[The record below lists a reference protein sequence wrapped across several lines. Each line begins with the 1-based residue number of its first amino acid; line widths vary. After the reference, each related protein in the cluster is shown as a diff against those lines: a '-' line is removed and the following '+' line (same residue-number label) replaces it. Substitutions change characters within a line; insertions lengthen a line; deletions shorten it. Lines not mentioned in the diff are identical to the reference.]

1 MFKVGLI
8 IIIGDLDIFYN
19 DSGILR
25 LDTNQVN
32 LIPIN
37 PAIVQWV
44 DLDKDGYL
52 DLVTIGADET
62 ETVMMRVY
70 LNNFNNVL
78 TQGITWQSEIFGV
91 TAGAI
96 AFADYN
102 SDGYDDFAL
111 SGLNTNGELITY
123 VAENNINTFIVS
135 HILQGAY
142 YGKPSWGGL

>member
-1 MFKVGLI
+1 M
-8 IIIGDLDIFYN
+8 
-19 DSGILR
+19 R
-25 LDTNQVN
+25 LDTNQIN

-44 DLDKDGYL
+44 DLNRNGRL

-62 ETVMMRVY
+62 QSLRMRVY
-70 LNNFNNVL
+70 MNNSNHIL
-78 TQGITWQSEIFGV
+78 TPSLTWESEIFGV

-111 SGLNTNGELITY
+111 TGLNANDELITY
-123 VAENNINTFIVS
+123 VVANGINTFITT
-135 HILQGAY
+135 HILAQ
-142 YGKPSWGGL
+142 KV